1 MPSLQTFPKQSLL
14 FLRCGPTETVCE
26 EDIPEIH
33 FPALGDGYSA
43 DELQPSL
50 EPGFQMLH
58 SLEQEEQCVPTLL
71 SFVGKGNDTDS
82 SI

>member
-1 MPSLQTFPKQSLL
+1 L
-14 FLRCGPTETVCE
+14 FLRCGPSEAVSE

-58 SLEQEEQCVPTLL
+58 SLEQEEQ
-71 SFVGKGNDTDS
+71 
-82 SI
+82 

>member
-1 MPSLQTFPKQSLL
+1 MHKGWNEWTVPFVTELLMYLWHGPSD
-14 FLRCGPTETVCE
+14 TVNE

-33 FPALGDGYSA
+33 FPALGDGYAA

-58 SLEQEEQCVPTLL
+58 SLEQEEQ
-71 SFVGKGNDTDS
+71 
-82 SI
+82 

>member
-1 MPSLQTFPKQSLL
+1 MHKGWTEWTVPFVTKLL
-14 FLRCGPTETVCE
+14 LYLWRGRSDTVNE

-33 FPALGDGYSA
+33 FPALGDGYAA

-58 SLEQEEQCVPTLL
+58 SLEQEEQ
-71 SFVGKGNDTDS
+71 
-82 SI
+82 

>member
-1 MPSLQTFPKQSLL
+1 MCLSNWKQNIYKGWTGWTVPFVTKLLL
-14 FLRCGPTETVCE
+14 FLWCGPSDTVNE

-33 FPALGDGYSA
+33 FPALGDGYAA

-58 SLEQEEQCVPTLL
+58 SLEQEEQ
-71 SFVGKGNDTDS
+71 
-82 SI
+82 

>member
-1 MPSLQTFPKQSLL
+1 VS
-14 FLRCGPTETVCE
+14 E

-58 SLEQEEQCVPTLL
+58 SLEQDEQ
-71 SFVGKGNDTDS
+71 
-82 SI
+82 